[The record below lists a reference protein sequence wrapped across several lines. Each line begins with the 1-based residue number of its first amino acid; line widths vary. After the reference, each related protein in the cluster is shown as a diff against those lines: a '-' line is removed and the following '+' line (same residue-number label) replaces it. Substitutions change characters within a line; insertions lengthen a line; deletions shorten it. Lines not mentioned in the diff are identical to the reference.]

1 MNRIIGFQVSPYLKS
16 LGFLRNHLRWLNKA
30 GNGSVPVTPLWLD
43 FDGTGFKAKDPVM
56 VVAVSTSMPQYKALY
71 SQARE
76 VADYMLKKMAFEKI
90 GTIRSSSF
98 PPEVLV
104 RESGLS
110 TLPECQFYVSRGK
123 HDLILFAGDSSPMD
137 DQYEFAQFLLKEAK
151 AMGVEE
157 LYSVGT
163 RWAENPTPPEAEP
176 QATGFATDAEGV
188 AKLKKNGVKILGEEP
203 APFFAS
209 MIVAMAK
216 DAGIRGYKLA
226 VDHGEPSPHIRSV
239 VRLLEILGAMAGF
252 EVDLSELRSKAH
264 PSTPSRQ
271 GGGSTIY
278 H

>member
-1 MNRIIGFQVSPYLKS
+1 M
-16 LGFLRNHLRWLNKA
+16 
-30 GNGSVPVTPLWLD
+30 WLD
-43 FDGTGFKAKDPVM
+43 FDGARFEAKNPVM

-76 VADYMLKKMAFEKI
+76 MADYMLKKMVFEKV
-90 GTIRSSSF
+90 GTVRSSAF

-110 TLPECQFYVSRGK
+110 TLPECRLYVSRGK
-123 HDLILFAGDSSPMD
+123 HDIVLVAGDSSPMD
-137 DQYEFAQFLLKEAK
+137 DQYEFAKFILGEAK
-151 AMGVEE
+151 AMGAEE
-157 LYSVGT
+157 LYSVGA
-163 RWAENPTPPEAEP
+163 RWADNPTAPEAEP

-188 AKLKKNGVKILGEEP
+188 AKLKKNGVKVLGEEP

-226 VDHGEPSPHIRSV
+226 VDHGEPSPHVKSV
-239 VRLLEILGAMAGF
+239 VKLLEILGAMAGF
-252 EVDLSELRSKAH
+252 EVDLAELRSKAP
-264 PSTPSRQ
+264 PSTPARQ
-271 GGGSTIY
+271 GAGSTIY